1 MRVKFQN
8 FHFIKKVMLNKNE
21 VKMSEKKF
29 SKKHEWVSL
38 EGDLA
43 TVGITKHAT
52 ELLGDIVFAEVPDA
66 GKSVDKDG
74 QAAVVESTKAASDV
88 YSPVSGEITEG
99 NKAIVDDP
107 SSINTDPEGA
117 SWFFKLKIK
126 DKGEF
131 DSLMS
136 KDEYDK
142 FCKENPN

>member
-1 MRVKFQN
+1 
-8 FHFIKKVMLNKNE
+8 
-21 VKMSEKKF
+21 MSEKKF

-38 EGDLA
+38 EGDIA

-52 ELLGDIVFAEVPDA
+52 EMLGDIVFVEVPDA
-66 GKSVDKDG
+66 GKSIEKEG

-88 YSPVSGEITEG
+88 YSPISGEVTEG
-99 NKAIVDDP
+99 NKTIVDDP
-107 SSINTDPEGA
+107 GSVNGDPEGA

-126 DKGEF
+126 DKGELE
-131 DSLMS
+131 SLMS

>member
-1 MRVKFQN
+1 
-8 FHFIKKVMLNKNE
+8 
-21 VKMSEKKF
+21 MSDKKF
-29 SKKHEWVSL
+29 SKKHEWVSI
-38 EGDLA
+38 EGEVA

-52 ELLGDIVFAEVPDA
+52 ELLGDIVFVDVPEA
-66 GKSVDKDG
+66 GKSVEKEG

-88 YSPVSGEITEG
+88 YSPISGEITEG

-107 SSINTDPEGA
+107 SSVNADPEGA

-136 KDEYDK
+136 KTDYEK
-142 FCKENPN
+142 FCAENPN